1 MKALFMQGP
10 TQFHIPASRK
20 DEALSLLQLY
30 YNRTVPPDERGDEEH
45 LAPLCCLEEG
55 LFTFGWEAA
64 PGCGGDIEGITY
76 TDKYLSDQDGA
87 LEAISCCVT
96 AGSSIIT
103 VIEHEGQCGFDV
115 EQWLFDGVR
124 MHRLEAGLLFA
135 DLPDRNPD
143 RKSIPQ
149 LLVGLQKGLSLSLQY
164 LLSLLEREPELALAF
179 ERQFLLEC
187 GLSETHTS
195 QDTGT
200 NGQARYLLGA
210 LSATMNHLLEA
221 ADAGDS

>member
-20 DEALSLLQLY
+20 AEALALLQLY
-30 YNRTVPPDERGDEEH
+30 YDRTIPPDERDDEEH

-64 PGCGGDIEGITY
+64 PVCDGDIEGITY
-76 TDKYLSDQDGA
+76 TDKYFSDQDGA
-87 LEAISCCVT
+87 LEAIACCVT
-96 AGSSIIT
+96 AGSSLI
-103 VIEHEGQCGFDV
+103 VLIEHEGQIGFDV
-115 EQWLFDGVR
+115 EQWLFDGAR

-143 RKSIPQ
+143 HKSIPQ

-164 LLSLLEREPELALAF
+164 LLALLAREPELALAF

-187 GLSETHTS
+187 LLAETYTS
-195 QDTGT
+195 QDTAPD
-200 NGQARYLLGA
+200 GQARYLLGT
-210 LSATMNHLLEA
+210 LSATINHILEA
-221 ADAGDS
+221 ADSGD